1 MTSFALLAV
10 VLAVG
15 GCLVLNAAAPAAV
28 LRLHPGQAVPLL
40 TWAALALSGAC
51 GAALSAIAAAVL
63 AAVGAVAAEGHW
75 SAAKLRTQLPL
86 PVWCGVVAAAVV
98 ALLVVRA
105 VYRTVRIGIELVRAD
120 RLSRS
125 LRRRGGPVVVLDDDA
140 AGAYT
145 VAGIRGCVV
154 LSRQLLDSLDEDQRR
169 VVTAHE
175 LSHLARRHHLY
186 LHLVDLAAAANPL
199 LRRLPATVRL
209 GVERWADE
217 DAAAGVGD
225 RRLTGTSL
233 ARVALLRQALD
244 RSDRGGGSL
253 GATVL
258 GLVQGSTVARVQA
271 LLRPAPR
278 RRTGWVLTAAAGALA
293 VLAVGL
299 ASLDHIQD
307 AIEAAGRLSA
317 RH

>member
-1 MTSFALLAV
+1 MTSFALLAAV
-10 VLAVG
+10 IAVG
-15 GCLVLNAAAPAAV
+15 GCLLLGAVAPAAV
-28 LRLHPGQAVPLL
+28 LRLRPGQAVPLL
-40 TWAALALSGAC
+40 TWAALALSLAC

-75 SAAKLRTQLPL
+75 SAALLRAQLPL
-86 PVWCGVVAAAVV
+86 PFWLGAAAALAV
-98 ALLVVRA
+98 ALLLG
-105 VYRTVRIGIELVRAD
+105 RTAWRTARIGIELVRAD

-154 LSRQLLDSLDEDQRR
+154 LSRRLLDSLDADQRR

-175 LSHLARRHHLY
+175 LSHLRRRHHLY
-186 LHLVDLAAAANPL
+186 LHVVDVAAAANPL
-199 LRRLPATVRL
+199 LRRVPATVRL

-217 DAAAGVGD
+217 DAATGVGD

-233 ARVALLRQALD
+233 ARVALLRRALD
-244 RSDRGGGSL
+244 RSATGSGPV

-258 GLVQGSTVARVQA
+258 GIVHGATVARVEA
-271 LLRPAPR
+271 LLRPAQR
-278 RRTGWVLTAAAGALA
+278 RRTGRVLVAAALALA
-293 VLAVGL
+293 VLGFGL

-307 AIEAAGRLSA
+307 AIEAAA
-317 RH
+317 R